1 MNSGQSERGL
11 VENKS
16 HSNSFGEKPS
26 LKKMTFVCACVLNVN
41 VLLYLVCEDFEMNT
55 LMVEKLTWLHTPTN
69 TSVHPF
75 WCSCLGVTLFLFSL
89 SFGQSLGTE
98 CEFTEMSPQ
107 CFEFPLY

>member
-1 MNSGQSERGL
+1 MQGKVREGL
-11 VENKS
+11 WKTNRTQIVFE
-16 HSNSFGEKPS
+16 EKPS